1 MKSFNKIASNLH
13 KMQRRKKPQKL
24 LSLARCSP
32 LNNNTIAIVQK
43 EENCSQTMENFGSRQ
58 WQQQQIC
65 ETGDQSQI
73 KQNKMREK

>member
-43 EENCSQTMENFGSRQ
+43 KENCSQTMENFGSSS
-58 WQQQQIC
+58 
-65 ETGDQSQI
+65 GNN
-73 KQNKMREK
+73 NKFTKLATKAK